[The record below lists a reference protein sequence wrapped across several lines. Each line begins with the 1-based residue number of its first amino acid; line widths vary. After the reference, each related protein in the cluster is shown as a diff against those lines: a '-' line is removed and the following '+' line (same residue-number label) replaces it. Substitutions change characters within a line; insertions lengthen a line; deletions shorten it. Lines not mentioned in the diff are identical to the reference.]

1 MALSLANVPRH
12 ASLEV
17 QRDSDALRPSAI
29 TLIDDASRRL
39 DVAAVLYRPPPNY
52 DLYGVPLLARVQ
64 SDGIEFFVDD
74 EVLVRQFG
82 DRRRYH
88 GQLLPE
94 LRVVTAMDA
103 IDAESDPNV
112 IAFVSALSVG
122 DRAALQSAT
131 LDVEA
136 WLFDGGITL
145 SAAGR
150 SAVAAGFG
158 EPWLSQLGDPGI
170 DATTVSRSNALAG
183 SIQSGF
189 LAAEPAILTAL
200 HRFATLRQA
209 VETSTVAVLLVPAD
223 QVAAEPNPDRRSAAE
238 PIRR

>member
-74 EVLVRQFG
+74 EVLVRQFV
-82 DRRRYH
+82 DRRGYH

-150 SAVAAGFG
+150 SAGRGRLRRAV
-158 EPWLSQLGDPGI
+158 
-170 DATTVSRSNALAG
+170 
-183 SIQSGF
+183 
-189 LAAEPAILTAL
+189 AEPARRSRDRWDHGQPLERSGGFDPIGAPRRRACHPHCAPSIRNLAPGCGD
-200 HRFATLRQA
+200 
-209 VETSTVAVLLVPAD
+209 V
-223 QVAAEPNPDRRSAAE
+223 DRRGAARSRRPSRRRTE
-238 PIRR
+238 P